1 MSRAGESRQA
11 FFGSRIC
18 RYSQILEP
26 VRLINCNQKLDKLRG
41 TCTQKNTLIVLGKQH
56 GIFWGLI
63 LSSHYDYTMQGPADI
78 YPVAQT
84 MKNFYVF
91 PVTPGAS
98 MSIAS
103 VSVDIPPEDVNTL
116 RYSVTIVNTGQVLG
130 GYRLL
135 ATSNEI
141 ILDGSY
147 LLPSA

>member
-1 MSRAGESRQA
+1 MPIFPDPGTGSPHQLQPKVGQIAWDMYAEEYIDRSGQA
-11 FFGSRIC
+11 TW
-18 RYSQILEP
+18 Y
-26 VRLINCNQKLDKLRG
+26 
-41 TCTQKNTLIVLGKQH
+41 
-56 GIFWGLI
+56 FWGALI
-63 LSSHYDYTMQGPADI
+63 LLSHYNYTMQGPADI